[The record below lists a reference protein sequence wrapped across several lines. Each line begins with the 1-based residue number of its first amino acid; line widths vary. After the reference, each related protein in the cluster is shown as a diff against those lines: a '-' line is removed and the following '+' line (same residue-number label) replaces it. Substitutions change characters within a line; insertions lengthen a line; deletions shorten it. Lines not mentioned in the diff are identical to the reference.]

1 MGETEIPRFEY
12 PFDKTSKEDVYAYY
26 SVEAV
31 CQNGDKLVLTEAE
44 KVKVGP
50 LEDMLVILA
59 ATFLLYLM
67 YKLYIYRV

>member
-1 MGETEIPRFEY
+1 M
-12 PFDKTSKEDVYAYY
+12 YAYY